1 MYSSPLNSTA
11 STALSLLGGT
21 SKALGETT
29 TRVASGRDVNRAAD
43 NAAYWSIATTM
54 KSSNLSLSSA
64 EDAQAFSAAI
74 ADTAAV
80 GMAAATDI
88 MSEIQSKL
96 ILAKSPGVDRD
107 AVNSEISQLKEQL
120 TTVIDSSSF
129 NGQNWL
135 KTAAGE
141 RPKVESMVG
150 SVTSDGN
157 GDVALNV
164 IDFDKAGST
173 LVAKGDATDGLLT
186 RAYSG
191 TSQSGAAYDYYLLD
205 SGSAVPNAAGA
216 REIGLSEDTT
226 SDEIDGMIS
235 AVNSMMASMIDG
247 GAEIGATSS
256 RISSNVDFLQ
266 SLQDITQ
273 IGIGRM
279 VDADMEEQAAR
290 LSSQGVQQ
298 QLQTIGLNITNA
310 SMAKTMMLFA

>member
-1 MYSSPLNSTA
+1 MYSSSINATA
-11 STALSLLGGT
+11 SSALSLLGGT
-21 SKALGETT
+21 SRALNETT

-80 GMAAATDI
+80 GMSAATDI
-88 MSEIQSKL
+88 MSQIQSKL
-96 ILAKSPGVDRD
+96 ILAKSPGVDND

-157 GDVALNV
+157 GDVSVNV
-164 IDFDKAGST
+164 LDFDKASST

-191 TSQSGAAYDYYLLD
+191 ISQSGAAYDYYLLD
-205 SGSAVPNAAGA
+205 AGSVVPNAAGA
-216 REIGLSEDTT
+216 REIGVSKDTT

-247 GAEIGATSS
+247 GSEIGATSS

-266 SLQDITQ
+266 NLQDITE

-279 VDADMEEQAAR
+279 VDTDMEEQAAR
-290 LSSQGVQQ
+290 LSAQGVQQ

>member
-1 MYSSPLNSTA
+1 MYSSSINATA
-11 STALSLLGGT
+11 SSALSLLGGT
-21 SKALGETT
+21 SRALNETT
-29 TRVASGRDVNRAAD
+29 ARVASGRDVNRAAD

-88 MSEIQSKL
+88 MSQIQSKL
-96 ILAKSPGVDRD
+96 ILAKSPGVDKD

-157 GDVALNV
+157 GDVSVNV
-164 IDFDKAGST
+164 LDFDKASST

-191 TSQSGAAYDYYLLD
+191 ISQSGAAYDYYLLD
-205 SGSAVPNAAGA
+205 AGSVVPNAAGA
-216 REIGLSEDTT
+216 REIGVSKDTT

-247 GAEIGATSS
+247 GSEIGATSS

-266 SLQDITQ
+266 SLQDITE

-279 VDADMEEQAAR
+279 VDTDMEEQAAR
-290 LSSQGVQQ
+290 LSAQGVQQ

>member
-11 STALSLLGGT
+11 SSALALLGGT
-21 SKALGETT
+21 SRAVSETT

-88 MSEIQSKL
+88 MSDIQSKL

-135 KTAAGE
+135 KSGAGE

-150 SVTSDGN
+150 SVTNDGN
-157 GDVALNV
+157 GDVSINVLN
-164 IDFDKAGST
+164 FDKANST
-173 LVAKGDATDGLLT
+173 LVAKGDAADGLLT

-191 TSQSGAAYDYYLLD
+191 ISQSGTAYDYYLLD
-205 SGSAVPNAAGA
+205 AGSAVPNAAGA
-216 REIGLSEDTT
+216 REIGVSSET
-226 SDEIDGMIS
+226 SGEEIDGMIS

-247 GAEIGATSS
+247 GADIGATSR
-256 RISSNVDFLQ
+256 RISSNADFLQ
-266 SLQDITQ
+266 SLHDITQ

-279 VDADMEEQAAR
+279 VDTDMEEQAAR
-290 LSSQGVQQ
+290 LSAQGVQQ

>member
-1 MYSSPLNSTA
+1 MYSSSINATA
-11 STALSLLGGT
+11 SSALSLLGGT
-21 SKALGETT
+21 SRAVTETT

-88 MSEIQSKL
+88 MSQIQSKL

-157 GDVALNV
+157 GDVSVNV
-164 IDFDKAGST
+164 LDFDKASST

-191 TSQSGAAYDYYLLD
+191 ISQSGAAYDYYLLD
-205 SGSAVPNAAGA
+205 AGSVVPNAAGA
-216 REIGLSEDTT
+216 REIGVSKDTT

-247 GAEIGATSS
+247 GSEIGATSS
-256 RISSNVDFLQ
+256 RISSNVDFLK
-266 SLQDITQ
+266 SLQDITE

-279 VDADMEEQAAR
+279 VDTDMEEQAAR
-290 LSSQGVQQ
+290 LSAQGVQQ

>member
-1 MYSSPLNSTA
+1 MYSSSINATA
-11 STALSLLGGT
+11 SSALSLLGGT
-21 SKALGETT
+21 SRALNETT

-80 GMAAATDI
+80 GMSAATDI
-88 MSEIQSKL
+88 MSQIQSKL

-157 GDVALNV
+157 GDVSVNV
-164 IDFDKAGST
+164 LDFDKASST

-191 TSQSGAAYDYYLLD
+191 ISQSGAAYDYYLLD
-205 SGSAVPNAAGA
+205 AGSVVPNAAGV
-216 REIGLSEDTT
+216 REIGVSKDTT

-247 GAEIGATSS
+247 GSEIGATSS

-266 SLQDITQ
+266 SLQDITE

-279 VDADMEEQAAR
+279 VDTDMEEQAAR
-290 LSSQGVQQ
+290 LSAQGVQQ